1 MNWIAWKML
10 TGDRAK
16 YLGTIFGVAFGC
28 LLISQQSAVFVSILR
43 RTASQIVDVADADLW
58 VIDPQTLSI
67 DDLWALGDNTVLAVR
82 GVEGVEWAVPFYKGM
97 VTARQPSGHFR
108 QAILLG
114 LDDSSLVGAPRT
126 MLMGEVADLR
136 RPDAVILDK
145 AGYRYLFPDEPMEL
159 WRTLE
164 INDRRAIIVG
174 ICEASPPF
182 QSLPILYTRFSLARD
197 YAPKQRRE
205 LPVVLAKASPGV
217 STQELASRIEARTG
231 LATLHRREFAWK
243 TIQFY
248 LRSTGIPINFGITIA
263 LGFIVGTAI
272 AGQTFY
278 LFTIENLKQFG
289 NLKAMGTTNSRLLG
303 MVLLQAAIVGV
314 LGFGFGIGAA
324 AAFFEGTKGL
334 HHMAGFYMPLEVFG
348 LTAVSMAVIVFLAS
362 IMSAWRVLVLEPAEV
377 FR

>member
-126 MLMGEVADLR
+126 MLMGKLADLR

-164 INDRRAIIVG
+164 INDRRAVIVG

-217 STQELASRIEARTG
+217 STPELASRIETRTG

-303 MVLLQAAIVGV
+303 MVLLQAAIVGG

-324 AAFFEGTKGL
+324 A
-334 HHMAGFYMPLEVFG
+334 LEVFG